1 MMRYRRSLGE
11 PFIEGPP
18 GGFVGGQI
26 YYMAPLFICGG
37 DDCPEEA
44 LPFDKWKPR
53 YVSGP
58 QQWAIEKDPCENP
71 EMVRVNGVCTL
82 ARDVPAGALFPSDPT
97 KQAAVVRKLIN
108 PLAADVGNTGDAMDL
123 ARSRAYLNL
132 LRIPK
137 DQLIEL
143 KTLSLR
149 NLNVCQKNL
158 AEMRRF
164 EGEAIAQGNN
174 QIALRFAQ
182 ASRLEE
188 ENIKQRTEIL
198 LAFRRVLVMK
208 YHGYAVTE
216 QDLKILENARV
227 PIDRTNLISMNGLG
241 AVPLVAAIPP
251 LGVKV
256 LTWAGVALGVGL
268 LTYATAHFLQK
279 AGEKM
284 IALTNA
290 QEQRDRAV
298 ANQLDMYDKCIK
310 GKVDLGI
317 SLKEAQLLCVKLT
330 QFDEERWNN
339 SFESLGNTVKSIATY
354 AMIGAGVYITLPL
367 IKSIVEAS
375 SKKVAEQ

>member
-1 MMRYRRSLGE
+1 
-11 PFIEGPP
+11 
-18 GGFVGGQI
+18 
-26 YYMAPLFICGG
+26 
-37 DDCPEEA
+37 
-44 LPFDKWKPR
+44 
-53 YVSGP
+53 
-58 QQWAIEKDPCENP
+58 
-71 EMVRVNGVCTL
+71 
-82 ARDVPAGALFPSDPT
+82 
-97 KQAAVVRKLIN
+97 
-108 PLAADVGNTGDAMDL
+108 
-123 ARSRAYLNL
+123 
-132 LRIPK
+132 
-137 DQLIEL
+137 
-143 KTLSLR
+143 
-149 NLNVCQKNL
+149 
-158 AEMRRF
+158 
-164 EGEAIAQGNN
+164 
-174 QIALRFAQ
+174 
-182 ASRLEE
+182 
-188 ENIKQRTEIL
+188 
-198 LAFRRVLVMK
+198 MK